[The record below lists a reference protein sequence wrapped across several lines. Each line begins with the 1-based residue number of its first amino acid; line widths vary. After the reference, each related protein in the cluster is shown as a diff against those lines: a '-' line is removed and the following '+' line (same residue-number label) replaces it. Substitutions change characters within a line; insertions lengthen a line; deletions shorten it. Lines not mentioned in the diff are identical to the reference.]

1 MVAGFPAKATTM
13 KCVIC
18 KTGETRP
25 GTATVTL
32 EQSGVTLVCRNV
44 PADICDTCGEEY
56 ISEEVSAQLAA
67 GLTDAAASGRVLE
80 LRDYKAA

>member
-1 MVAGFPAKATTM
+1 M

-25 GTATVTL
+25 GHATVTL
-32 EQSGVTLVCRNV
+32 EQGGVTLVCRNV
-44 PADICDTCGEEY
+44 PADICGTCGEEY
-56 ISEEVSAQLAA
+56 ISEQVSDELSDS
-67 GLTDAAASGRVLE
+67 LSDAAASGRILE